1 MILKSIKKKLRLI
14 RRKIA
19 TLHSM
24 FDFDNP
30 KKEVYG
36 LETLCQCGYSR
47 ECLNHDSLCPE
58 CGELGLIHANLS
70 LKEHWKY
77 ANNASKTAFV
87 LATINTLIIGACSLF
102 WMDLSRYCDIYI
114 N

>member
-1 MILKSIKKKLRLI
+1 MGWKHYANAVIQESVLI
-14 RRKIA
+14 TIHYA
-19 TLHSM
+19 PNVEN
-24 FDFDNP
+24 F
-30 KKEVYG
+30 
-36 LETLCQCGYSR
+36 
-47 ECLNHDSLCPE
+47 
-58 CGELGLIHANLS
+58 GLIHVNLS

-102 WMDLSRYCDIYI
+102 WVDLSRYCDIYI